1 MIHSI
6 DKDKRIKLRDF
17 LLYGTVCYELCVI
30 RCDGWVVAT
39 AWIDDEDLFKVP
51 TEYLDHIV
59 VDDAWGTLV
68 AVKEDGVKQYI
79 NCHYIDI

>member
-1 MIHSI
+1 MN
-6 DKDKRIKLRDF
+6 KVTLREF
-17 LLYGTVCYELCVI
+17 LLHHTQCHELCVI
-30 RCDGWVVAT
+30 RFSGWIIFT